1 MNVCNQYIVGI
12 LVCLRLIALPA
23 YAIYTSE
30 DSSTGAQLYSE
41 ISMELVKQTCGWE
54 TGYQSDVIFGNV
66 SPKEIQKGSNK
77 KEFFFKVLC
86 RFDNGYFNVKVVP
99 QNGVMGSEEDGFI
112 ATNRKD
118 VAILLTWRSTN
129 FDSQIQADSPVKL
142 NTVYHFDKANNAFNE
157 VRLRAQLVSWPL
169 NTLIPL
175 VDPITNNRNIANTS
189 IKIEVS
195 YM

>member
-23 YAIYTSE
+23 YAKTTVD
-30 DSSTGAQLYSE
+30 DSTTGATLRSE
-41 ISMELVKQTCGWE
+41 IRMEIVKQTCGWE
-54 TGYQSDVIFGNV
+54 VEFQSDILFGNV

-86 RFDNGYFNVKVVP
+86 KFDNGYFNVKVVP
-99 QNGVMGSEEDGFI
+99 ENGVMGSEEDGFI

-118 VAILLTWRSTN
+118 VAILLTWRSTS

-142 NTVYHFDKANNAFNE
+142 NTDYHFDKGYIGSNE

-189 IKIEVS
+189 ITIEVS